1 MDASDIYDDGARFQ
15 LQPPDEYDYNPS
27 CRYSSGQVHIPVP
40 PCPTEDLCSKGSAL
54 FYSLPP
60 CQYLTP
66 GQNHPQEG
74 PQDPGSGGHYPAG
87 QEGQGSRGG
96 QGEAPFPWMKSSR
109 VRPYPLLPGFNSQN
123 PDEHKRSRTSYSSA
137 QLLELEKEFLFNK
150 YISRPRRYELATTLN
165 LTERHVKIWFQ
176 NRRMKWKKEEPKIRK
191 ASRPGTEPS
200 TGSPPA

>member
-109 VRPYPLLPGFNSQN
+109 VRPYPLLPGKTAFILNDKILPN
-123 PDEHKRSRTSYSSA
+123 
-137 QLLELEKEFLFNK
+137 
-150 YISRPRRYELATTLN
+150 YETTAMS
-165 LTERHVKIWFQ
+165 EC
-176 NRRMKWKKEEPKIRK
+176 IR
-191 ASRPGTEPS
+191 AYGFITDQVR
-200 TGSPPA
+200 